1 MSPGPTNAHEVWR
14 GTATEL
20 LPLLGERVS
29 ETVRTSREWT
39 RGASALGSQL
49 RRINPVLRRRG
60 VEVAWMKGG
69 AASRRLVSILVAP
82 TCWPPPPPPA
92 PPRLSLSALRH
103 HPPRRPTASRHRTT
117 TER

>member
-1 MSPGPTNAHEVWR
+1 MSPEPTHAHEVWR

-29 ETVRTSREWT
+29 ETVRNSREWP

-69 AASRRLVSILVAP
+69 ADSRRLVSILWAP
-82 TCWPPPPPPA
+82 PGRPPRPPPGHLPLARDA
-92 PPRLSLSALRH
+92 P
-103 HPPRRPTASRHRTT
+103 
-117 TER
+117 